1 ITFSDADLNPKAE
14 QIWRNVKA
22 KVLRGISVGFLPHS
36 VSFERKDDREFVV
49 LDDNELMEI
58 SIVPVPSN
66 PATLSQLRARAL
78 QSAEP
83 PQPIEQAAPP
93 VSHQPPEMPKESPM
107 SENQNNATPTVAR

>member
-1 ITFSDADLNPKAE
+1 TDDIDGHGTILRQNWRLDRFAANPVVLYSHNSRDLPIGTASEVGVVDGKLRAKLTFSTEDLNPKAE

-58 SIVPVPSN
+58 SV
-66 PATLSQLRARAL
+66 
-78 QSAEP
+78 
-83 PQPIEQAAPP
+83 
-93 VSHQPPEMPKESPM
+93 
-107 SENQNNATPTVAR
+107 